1 MFIQIVE
8 ELSDGRG
15 VDPYRLKISSILS
28 QRIAFTTPPS
38 TRSAAP
44 LVAEESSLA
53 T

>member
-1 MFIQIVE
+1 MDDRRSVGHDRF
-8 ELSDGRG
+8 GA
-15 VDPYRLKISSILS
+15 YKINSMNFSSQFN

-44 LVAEESSLA
+44 LVAEERSLA